1 LWLAT
6 SGGRIISG
14 GVRLLS
20 LPKPL
25 LFFLLGSV
33 GALLGWGAGEIF
45 AAKSPASS
53 PSGPLVEE
61 VSPGVYRRN
70 DAEVS
75 SSPSLLFDSA
85 VQSRLSAAG
94 ASMSGDIRTALSWE
108 TLDDLDLHCIDPAG
122 AHIYFGR
129 RRSPTHGELDVDQNA
144 GATLRLDPVEHIFWP
159 TGQAPEGKYL
169 FKVQLFTRRS
179 NLREIPFKLDVLIGD
194 QVIRRSATV
203 SNVSSSMTSG
213 VVVCEFEYQRA
224 SGVVRKTSISAFL
237 LGVASVGLTL
247 GCLAFGTSF
256 AISVA
261 QRRMLGAD
269 SWIPAHFGK
278 VLLLSLCAGIFA
290 GLVGQGMLSAF
301 SSGNGGLADKM
312 LKVVAWVVVG
322 GMLGFAFPLIIP
334 NLDRG
339 KAILGGLAGGVLA
352 GLVLSFLL
360 VGSLTFGRLIACLVL
375 GGAVGLSVA
384 VVEALAREGYLRVIW
399 GPGEFTTVNLGA
411 TPVIVGTGSESTVR
425 IPKSSGFPA
434 TIATFT
440 MRDGKATMY
449 HNMTG
454 ATHPLRDGNKL
465 PLGTVTI
472 EVKLFS

>member
-25 LFFLLGSV
+25 LFLLLGSV

-45 AAKSPASS
+45 AARS
-53 PSGPLVEE
+53 PSRASAGALVEE

-70 DAEVS
+70 VADAS
-75 SSPSLLFDSA
+75 SAPSLLFDSA
-85 VQSRLSAAG
+85 VQSRLAAAG

-108 TLDDLDLHCIDPAG
+108 TLDDLDLHCIDPTGYRIFFAK
-122 AHIYFGR
+122 
-129 RRSPTHGELDVDQNA
+129 RRSPSTGELDVDQNA
-144 GATLRLDPVEHIFWP
+144 GGTLRLDPVEHIYWP
-159 TGQAPEGKYL
+159 TGRAPEGKYV
-169 FKVQLFTRRS
+169 FKVFLYNRRS
-179 NLREIPFKLDVLIGD
+179 AKKDIPFKLDVLIGD
-194 QVIRRSATV
+194 MVIKRAATISTEGV
-203 SNVSSSMTSG
+203 IEGSG
-213 VVVCEFEYQRA
+213 VVACEFEYQRA
-224 SGVVRKTSISAFL
+224 SGGARKTSIASFL
-237 LGVASVGLTL
+237 LGVASTGLTL
-247 GCLAFGTSF
+247 GCLALGTSF

-269 SWIPAHFGK
+269 SWLPPQFGK

-290 GLVGQGMLSAF
+290 GMVGQGMLEAF
-301 SSGNGGLADKM
+301 SSGKGGLADK
-312 LKVVAWVVVG
+312 LLFVVAWVVVG
-322 GMLGFAFPLIIP
+322 GLLGLAFSLIIP

-352 GLVLSFLL
+352 GFVLSFLFAD
-360 VGSLTFGRLIACLVL
+360 SMTAGRLVACLVL

>member
-1 LWLAT
+1 MWLAT
-6 SGGRIISG
+6 SGGPIISG

-25 LFFLLGSV
+25 LFFLLGSA
-33 GALLGWGAGEIF
+33 GALLGWGAGEFF
-45 AAKSPASS
+45 AAKSVASS
-53 PSGPLVEE
+53 ASGPLVEE

-85 VQSRLSAAG
+85 VQSRLAAAG

-108 TLDDLDLHCIDPAG
+108 TLDDLDLHCIDPTG
-122 AHIYFGR
+122 AQIYFGR

-179 NLREIPFKLDVLIGD
+179 NLRDIPFKLDVLIGD

-203 SNVSSSMTSG
+203 SNVSSSTTSG

-247 GCLAFGTSF
+247 GCLALGTSF

-269 SWIPAHFGK
+269 SWIPAQFGK

-301 SSGNGGLADKM
+301 SSGNGALADKM

-322 GMLGFAFPLIIP
+322 GMLGFAFSLIIP
-334 NLDRG
+334 NLDRV